1 MKAST
6 VAAASPIRVAIDL
19 DKLEAS
25 ALQATILLKA
35 IANPHRLIIL
45 CQLADG
51 EKSVGEL
58 GSVLNLSQSALSQHL
73 MVLRRERIVAA
84 RRVAQ
89 SVFYALASREAQA
102 IMLTLYDVFCGKV
115 AKKRSPKLRAMVR

>member
-19 DKLEAS
+19 DKLKAN
-25 ALQATILLKA
+25 ALQAAILLKA

-45 CQLADG
+45 CQLAEG

-58 GSVLNLSQSALSQHL
+58 GSVLHLSQSALSQHL

-89 SVFYALASREAQA
+89 SVFYALASEDAQA
-102 IMLTLYDVFCGKV
+102 IMLTLYDVFCGKA
-115 AKKRSPKLRAMVR
+115 AKKRSPKPRAMVR